1 MIQSELE
8 EKKKRD
14 NINYFSNAHGLLK
27 LVFLIETV
35 TFPLLIISHC
45 LCSAP
50 FLLSH
55 KCWVIIPAA
64 YSLVLPICLTY
75 HALFIFSISDYMLTD
90 FAILIQFFTY
100 RPPCQLKHMGA
111 YLFKFARVVEKLF
124 SHVRVFFVY
133 SVCGPA
139 CTVTATMK
147 LWHVTNLC

>member
-8 EKKKRD
+8 GGEKKRD
-14 NINYFSNAHGLLK
+14 NITYFSNVCGLRK

-50 FLLSH
+50 FLLSR

-75 HALFIFSISDYMLTD
+75 HALFILPISDYTQTD
-90 FAILIQFFTY
+90 FA
-100 RPPCQLKHMGA
+100 
-111 YLFKFARVVEKLF
+111 F
-124 SHVRVFFVY
+124 SHN
-133 SVCGPA
+133 GPL
-139 CTVTATMK
+139 VS
-147 LWHVTNLC
+147 